1 MINIKVLPTLEF
13 ASVLIFCLCSCVF
26 EKNKSEYDP
35 DQIVAHIITYT
46 TEKGS
51 APKQIAL
58 ADGASLKAEHLP
70 PITAEYFM
78 LDGWYFD
85 DEKIEPGYVI
95 KSDLSLTAKWILN
108 AYEYK
113 WIDTSGILFTTS
125 TSANSNGFFKDGEY
139 TKITSSSGTSS
150 KVISWM
156 LSYDINSDG
165 KNVQISKA
173 TGFEAKIKC
182 SFSGSDD
189 GAGIQWHDDSTK
201 SSNLYWFKICSDGRF
216 EIKKSIGSDSKLTS
230 SLKISASESNVK
242 TGEFNR
248 IKVEAQPNGNTK
260 ILINDK
266 LVCTFGEGE
275 LEITPG
281 RFSYAYSCKSSGNAW
296 IQLLSYQQVK

>member
-1 MINIKVLPTLEF
+1 MKNLRVLSPVF

-26 EKNKSEYDP
+26 EQNKSEYDP
-35 DQIVAHIITYT
+35 NQIVAHIITYT
-46 TEKGS
+46 NEKGS

-70 PITAEYFM
+70 SITAEYFI

-95 KSDLSLTAKWILN
+95 KSDLNLTAKWILN

-113 WIDTSGILFTTS
+113 WIDTSNIPFATS
-125 TSANSNGFFKDGEY
+125 DAANASGFSKDGEY

-165 KNVQISKA
+165 KNMQISKS

-182 SFSGSDD
+182 SFSDSDD

-201 SSNLYWFKICSDGRF
+201 SYNLYWFKICSDGRF

-230 SLKISASESNVK
+230 FITLSSSESNVK
-242 TGEFNR
+242 TGEFNKL
-248 IKVEAQPNGNTK
+248 KVEARPNGDTN
-260 ILINDK
+260 ILINGK
-266 LVCTFGEGE
+266 IVYTFEEGN

-281 RFSYAYSCKSSGNAW
+281 RFSYAYSSKTGGNAW

>member
-1 MINIKVLPTLEF
+1 MF

-26 EKNKSEYDP
+26 EQNKFEYDP
-35 DQIVAHIITYT
+35 NQIVAHIITYT

-70 PITAEYFM
+70 LITAEYFI

-95 KSDLSLTAKWILN
+95 KSDLNLTAKWILN

-113 WIDTSGILFTTS
+113 WIDTSNIPFATS
-125 TSANSNGFFKDGEY
+125 DAANASGFSKDEEY

-165 KNVQISKA
+165 KNMQISKS

-182 SFSGSDD
+182 SFSDSDD

-201 SSNLYWFKICSDGRF
+201 STNLYWFKICSDGRF

-230 SLKISASESNVK
+230 FIILSSSESNVK
-242 TGEFNR
+242 TGEFNKL
-248 IKVEAQPNGNTK
+248 KVESLPNGDTN

-266 LVCTFGEGE
+266 LVYTFEEGK

-281 RFSYAYSCKSSGNAW
+281 RFSYAYSCKTGGNAW
-296 IQLLSYQQVK
+296 I

>member
-1 MINIKVLPTLEF
+1 MKNLRVFPPVF

-26 EKNKSEYDP
+26 EQNKFEYDP
-35 DQIVAHIITYT
+35 NQIVAHIITYT

-70 PITAEYFM
+70 SITAEYFI

-95 KSDLSLTAKWILN
+95 KSDLNLTAKWILN

-113 WIDTSGILFTTS
+113 WIDTSDILFATS
-125 TSANSNGFFKDGEY
+125 DVANASGFSKDGEY
-139 TKITSSSGTSS
+139 TKITSCRGTSS

-165 KNVQISKA
+165 KNMQISKS

-182 SFSGSDD
+182 SFSDSDD

-201 SSNLYWFKICSDGRF
+201 STNLYWFKICSDGRF

-230 SLKISASESNVK
+230 FITLSSSESNVK
-242 TGEFNR
+242 TGEFNKL
-248 IKVEAQPNGNTK
+248 KVEARPNGDTN
-260 ILINDK
+260 ILINGK
-266 LVCTFGEGE
+266 LVYTFEEGN

-281 RFSYAYSCKSSGNAW
+281 RFSYAYSCKTGGNAW
-296 IQLLSYQQVK
+296 IQFLSYQQVK

>member
-1 MINIKVLPTLEF
+1 MKNLKVLPPVF
-13 ASVLIFCLCSCVF
+13 ASVLIFCLCSCIF
-26 EKNKSEYDP
+26 EQNKSEYDP
-35 DQIVAHIITYT
+35 NQIVAHIITYT

-58 ADGASLKAEHLP
+58 AHGASLKAEHLP
-70 PITAEYFM
+70 SITAEYFI

-95 KSDLSLTAKWILN
+95 KSDLNLTAKWVLN

-113 WIDTSGILFTTS
+113 WIDTSDILFATS
-125 TSANSNGFFKDGEY
+125 DAANASGFSKDGEH

-156 LSYDINSDG
+156 LAYDINCDG
-165 KNVQISKA
+165 KNIQISKA

-182 SFSGSDD
+182 SFSDSDG

-201 SSNLYWFKICSDGRF
+201 SSALYWFKICSDGKF
-216 EIKKSIGSDSKLTS
+216 EIKKSVGSDSRLTS
-230 SLKISASESNVK
+230 FITLSSSESNVK
-242 TGEFNR
+242 TGEFNK
-248 IKVEAQPNGNTK
+248 IKVESQPNGDTNV
-260 ILINDK
+260 LINGK
-266 LVCTFGEGE
+266 LVYTFKEGS

-281 RFSYAYSCKSSGNAW
+281 RFSYAYSCKNGGNAW
-296 IQLLSYQQVK
+296 IQFLSYQQVK